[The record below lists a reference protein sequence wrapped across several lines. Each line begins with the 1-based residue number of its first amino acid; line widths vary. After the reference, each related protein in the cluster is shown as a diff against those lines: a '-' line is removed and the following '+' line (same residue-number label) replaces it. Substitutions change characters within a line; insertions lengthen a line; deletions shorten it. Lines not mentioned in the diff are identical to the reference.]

1 MPEITKKSNDKELGS
16 APLLSL
22 TLWPN
27 RSMGKRQFYSMMSVL
42 FGAMMIPVIPFIGSK
57 TVLLVLPF
65 SLTTLF
71 LLFVSVI
78 MNYRAGRLHESIT
91 IWPNLIEVK
100 RYEANG
106 TDKNWSANPY
116 WTKVKLYEESQKVE
130 NYLTLSGSG
139 REVELG
145 SFLAPNERLAVKQK
159 IDVVMK
165 EINL

>member
-1 MPEITKKSNDKELGS
+1 MPEITEKLNNKKLGS
-16 APLLSL
+16 APLLAL

-27 RSMGKRQFYSMMSVL
+27 RSMGKQSFYSMMLVL
-42 FGAMMIPVIPFIGSK
+42 FGAMMIPVIPLIGSK
-57 TVLLVLPF
+57 TILLVLPF
-65 SLTTLF
+65 SLITLS
-71 LLFVSVI
+71 LLFFSVM
-78 MNYRAGRLHESIT
+78 MNYRAGKLYESIT

-106 TDKNWSANPY
+106 TGKNWSANPY
-116 WTKVKLYEESQKVE
+116 WTKVKLYKDSQKVE

-145 SFLAPNERLAVKQK
+145 SFLAPNERLAVKHK

-165 EINL
+165 EIY